1 MFFVS
6 KKKYDKK
13 IKEYILQC
21 QVLRKEKN
29 QLEND
34 WDSLYTLH
42 LETKQEKNEIIKK
55 LENENKKLKE
65 ELEELKK
72 NSVKPK
78 RSKSKSV
85 LEKVKKGEL

>member
-21 QVLRKEKN
+21 QVLRKEKS

-42 LETKQEKNEIIKK
+42 LETKQEKDEIIKK

-65 ELEELKK
+65 ELEELKN